1 MKPIL
6 KSSFISLLLLATAA
20 LIYSNST
27 TAQGTSPPSLQTKTV
42 ISVVNNQK
50 SISDFAQLIKVSGF
64 NRVLA
69 GKGPFTVVAPTNNA
83 LESNEKN
90 LDKLEKS
97 AKKARK
103 LVSGYLYKGNIP
115 AKEIE
120 SKLGVNIKKQDA
132 SAANGV
138 VYVVD
143 SLLKKN
149 ASGR

>member
-1 MKPIL
+1 
-6 KSSFISLLLLATAA
+6 
-20 LIYSNST
+20 
-27 TAQGTSPPSLQTKTV
+27 
-42 ISVVNNQK
+42 VNNQK